1 MPEPAPGNQGSRE
14 PSRGSVLR
22 IASDVAGLEML
33 RSFVETRAREL
44 GLGPSAVYDLLLA
57 ANELVTNIMTHGYQ
71 GSLGLIEV
79 EMRRSGS
86 AVEVVLRDA
95 APVFDPTSVA
105 APDTTLPLDRRP
117 VGGLGIHMARHF
129 VDSITH
135 RALPQGGNELV
146 LVKREAL

>member
-14 PSRGSVLR
+14 R
-22 IASDVAGLEML
+22 IVSDVAELETL
-33 RSFVETRAREL
+33 RSFVENRGREL
-44 GLGPSAVYDLLLA
+44 SLRPSAVYDLLLA
-57 ANELVTNIMTHGYQ
+57 ANELVTNIIMHGYQ
-71 GSLGLIEV
+71 GAPGPIEV
-79 EMRRSGS
+79 EMRRSGR
-86 AVEVVLRDA
+86 AAELVLRDA
-95 APVFDPTSVA
+95 APVFDPTRVP

-129 VDSITH
+129 VDSIAH